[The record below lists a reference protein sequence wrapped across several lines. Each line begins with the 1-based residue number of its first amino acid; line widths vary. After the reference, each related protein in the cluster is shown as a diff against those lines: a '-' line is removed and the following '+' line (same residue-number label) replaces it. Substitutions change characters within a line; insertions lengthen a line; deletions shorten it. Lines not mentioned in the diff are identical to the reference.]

1 MSSNLSPADSEYL
14 KYIVI
19 FEYGRLGNQLFQY
32 LAARTVAPKAQVI
45 CIGLQAL
52 RSSLHPRDCQS
63 ALSKRAR
70 LLKRLFHW
78 LGRDTTLNLAKNRRM
93 WGLISEEHNDQRYS
107 IKLSKGILERIA
119 ILDGF
124 FQNEAI
130 LDNFS
135 YNEYPLRSDLLEK
148 SREWI
153 QSNVVARGLTPYFLH
168 VRRGDY
174 LRWPSIHHPA
184 VLPLKWYKKQIKEIT
199 QADKRAHFIVCSDD
213 HPYVE
218 EQFGS
223 HPMVSIHR
231 GSQVDDFFL
240 MAQCSGGGILSASTF
255 CWWAAFYGK
264 QFFNSSHYVAPQYWA
279 GWRQKEW
286 YPQAIK
292 TSWIKYRA
300 VD

>member
-1 MSSNLSPADSEYL
+1 
-14 KYIVI
+14 
-19 FEYGRLGNQLFQY
+19 
-32 LAARTVAPKAQVI
+32 
-45 CIGLQAL
+45 
-52 RSSLHPRDCQS
+52 LHPSVCQS

-70 LLKRLFHW
+70 LLKSLFHR
-78 LGRDTTLNLAKNRRM
+78 LGRDKTLNLAKNKRV
-93 WGLISEEHNDQRYS
+93 WGLISEASDDQRYS
-107 IKLSKGILERIA
+107 IHFSKGILEEIA

-130 LDNFS
+130 LKNFS
-135 YNEYPLRSDLLEK
+135 CDEYPLRSELLEK

-153 QSNVVARGLTPYFLH
+153 HSNVVARGLTPYFLH

-174 LRWPSIHHPA
+174 VRWPSIDHPA
-184 VLPLKWYKKQIKEIT
+184 VLPLKWYKKQMNEIA
-199 QADKRAHFIVCSDD
+199 QADKRAHFIVSSDD

-231 GSQVDDFFL
+231 GSQVDDFFM

-264 QFFNSSHYVAPQYWA
+264 QFFKNSHYVAPHYWA

-286 YPQAIK
+286 YPHAIE
-292 TSWIKYRA
+292 TSWIEYRV